1 MFTAIIQAIR
11 NKFCVFLGFRYQF
24 EDSRTP
30 KECFDMPGILLGDDG
45 LTANLSAKCHERA
58 CRSLGLALKSATVKR
73 GEWGVEFLSRDYSN
87 MVWFG
92 CPDSCSKVVRAMANF
107 TRTRKGFT
115 CTPEEKLYSKALSL
129 CFTDSNTPGIGP
141 LARKVVELAESSG
154 FKFKVNE
161 NLMSWWAA
169 NHPVENQYPNE
180 NEGNWMD
187 RVVDPRIDIDIIE
200 DYVRRAT
207 TLAEIL
213 DVPYCGNLA
222 VVAPYPTIPV
232 SVDGELVGAG
242 PHLPA
247 GEVPEKILRDTRS
260 TTKSFEFVSLSHGS
274 EWKTVVPKV
283 PPKPDGQG
291 QGSAAGSG
299 KGKEEETV
307 LPDEAPVLS
316 PPETGLG
323 PVPVQPPRVQKKAQ
337 GAGHPGKGKGKKRR
351 NRATKQKAQ
360 KAKPARAKGHKPKAK
375 TVDAVT

>member
-1 MFTAIIQAIR
+1 
-11 NKFCVFLGFRYQF
+11 
-24 EDSRTP
+24 
-30 KECFDMPGILLGDDG
+30 
-45 LTANLSAKCHERA
+45 
-58 CRSLGLALKSATVKR
+58 
-73 GEWGVEFLSRDYSN
+73 
-87 MVWFG
+87 
-92 CPDSCSKVVRAMANF
+92 MANF

-141 LARKVVELAESSG
+141 LARKVIELAKSAGLE
-154 FKFKVNE
+154 FKVNE

-222 VVAPYPTIPV
+222 VVAPYSAIPV

-247 GEVPEKILRDTRS
+247 GEVPEKILHDTRS

-274 EWKTVVPKV
+274 EWKTVVPKGS
-283 PPKPDGQG
+283 PKPDRQG
-291 QGSAAGSG
+291 QDSTAGSG

-307 LPDEAPVLS
+307 SEDETPVLS
-316 PPETGLG
+316 SPEAGLG
-323 PVPVQPPRVQKKAQ
+323 TVPVQPPRVQKKTRR
-337 GAGHPGKGKGKKRR
+337 AGHPGKGKGKGRR
-351 NRATKQKAQ
+351 NQGTNKKAQ
-360 KAKPARAKGHKPKAK
+360 KAKTARAKGHKPKAK